1 MSVHNDLHLSILL
14 LNSINTCKSTAQK
27 RSIMLASSAYQH
39 VFDVDPNANANA
51 KSGKSGKSSTLS
63 GDYLSPKNIQK
74 NFAAL
79 AWKLKADAK
88 SEPVVDLA
96 DPVPQQI
103 TFKPKYR
110 LNEYEENFEFC
121 DNEIKKVLAKKT
133 WNSMDKCFKWG
144 FIQDYLVEFEWITDE
159 KIAAIKGL
167 FMSNA
172 MKEIVFSNKE
182 RKITSLNIEFDHIK
196 I

>member
-1 MSVHNDLHLSILL
+1 
-14 LNSINTCKSTAQK
+14 
-27 RSIMLASSAYQH
+27 MLASSASSAYQH
-39 VFDVDPNANANA
+39 VFDVDPNA
-51 KSGKSGKSSTLS
+51 KSVQSGKSGKSGTLS

-79 AWKLKADAK
+79 SWKLKADAK
-88 SEPVVDLA
+88 GEPVVDLA
-96 DPVPQQI
+96 DPVPQLI

-121 DNEIKKVLAKKT
+121 DNEIKKALLKKT

-182 RKITSLNIEFDHIK
+182 RKIISLNIEFDHIK